1 MSLRSRYKQHLINV
15 FKLITIEVGA
25 ILLAFFLSLA
35 LVVTIIKRI
44 ILSKTEWFDETVFSF
59 LRKHVSNTATFVL
72 NTITFL
78 GSHYFLIP
86 AFLVL
91 LVHSYFIKRDKWLA
105 IRIAA
110 ISISSVLLMLSLKF
124 IFQRPRPL
132 LPLLNE
138 ARGLSFPSGHAFM
151 SFSFFGLLIY
161 IIYEEVKNV
170 WLKWLIIFFIA
181 CLILSIG
188 LSRVYL
194 RVHYASDVLAGFC
207 VGLMWLL
214 LSLWILKK
222 IETFSSRKV
231 DPVIEH
237 TPP

>member
-1 MSLRSRYKQHLINV
+1 MSLRTRYKQHVINV

-35 LVVTIIKRI
+35 LVVIIVKRI
-44 ILSKTEWFDETVFSF
+44 ILLKTEWFDEAVFSF
-59 LRKHVSNTATFVL
+59 LKKHVSNTATSVL

-86 AFLVL
+86 AFIVL
-91 LVHSYFIKRDKWLA
+91 MIHSYFIKRDKWLA

-110 ISISSVLLMLSLKF
+110 ISISSVLLMLFLKF

-161 IIYEEVKNV
+161 IIYEEMEKV
-170 WLKWLIIFFIA
+170 WLKWLIISLIVS
-181 CLILSIG
+181 LILSIG

-194 RVHYASDVLAGFC
+194 RVHYASDVVAGLCMGFMWI
-207 VGLMWLL
+207 VISLSVIHLME
-214 LSLWILKK
+214 K
-222 IETFSSRKV
+222 RKNKLPAV
-231 DPVIEH
+231 
-237 TPP
+237 

>member
-1 MSLRSRYKQHLINV
+1 MSLRTRYKQHVINV

-35 LVVTIIKRI
+35 LVVIIVKRI
-44 ILSKTEWFDETVFSF
+44 ILLKTEWFDEAVFSF
-59 LRKHVSNTATFVL
+59 LKKHVSNTATSVL

-91 LVHSYFIKRDKWLA
+91 MIHSYFIKRDKWLA

-110 ISISSVLLMLSLKF
+110 ISISSVLLMLFLKF

-161 IIYEEVKNV
+161 IIYEEMEKV
-170 WLKWLIIFFIA
+170 WLKWLFISLIV
-181 CLILSIG
+181 CLIFSIG

-194 RVHYASDVLAGFC
+194 RVHYASDVVAGLCMGFMWI
-207 VGLMWLL
+207 VISLSVIHLME
-214 LSLWILKK
+214 K
-222 IETFSSRKV
+222 RKNKLPAV
-231 DPVIEH
+231 
-237 TPP
+237 

>member
-1 MSLRSRYKQHLINV
+1 MSIRKRYKQHLINV

-35 LVVTIIKRI
+35 LVVLIVNRI
-44 ILSKTEWFDETVFSF
+44 IFLKSEWVDTLVFDF
-59 LRKHVSNTATFVL
+59 LKSHVSNTATSVL
-72 NTITFL
+72 NSITQL

-91 LVHSYFIKRDKWLA
+91 LLHSYFIKRDKWLA

-110 ISISSVLLMLSLKF
+110 ISISSVLLMLFLKYL
-124 IFQRPRPL
+124 FQRPRPL

-161 IIYEEVKNV
+161 IIYEEMKNI
-170 WLKWLIIFFIA
+170 WLKWTIIFLIC
-181 CLILSIG
+181 CLILAIG
-188 LSRVYL
+188 LSRIYL
-194 RVHYASDVLAGFC
+194 RVHYASDVIAGLCMGF
-207 VGLMWLL
+207 MWIVISLSIINLL
-214 LSLWILKK
+214 EKQKSKL
-222 IETFSSRKV
+222 
-231 DPVIEH
+231 PVV
-237 TPP
+237 

>member
-1 MSLRSRYKQHLINV
+1 MSLRTRYKQHVINV

-35 LVVTIIKRI
+35 LVVIIVKRI
-44 ILSKTEWFDETVFSF
+44 ILLKTEWFDEAVFSF
-59 LRKHVSNTATFVL
+59 LKKHVSNTATSVL

-91 LVHSYFIKRDKWLA
+91 MIHSYFIKRDKWLA

-110 ISISSVLLMLSLKF
+110 ISISSVLLMLFLKF

-161 IIYEEVKNV
+161 IIYEEMEKV
-170 WLKWLIIFFIA
+170 WLKWLIISLIVS
-181 CLILSIG
+181 LILSIG

-194 RVHYASDVLAGFC
+194 RVHYASDVVAGLCMGFMWI
-207 VGLMWLL
+207 VISLSVIHLME
-214 LSLWILKK
+214 K
-222 IETFSSRKV
+222 RKNKLPAV
-231 DPVIEH
+231 
-237 TPP
+237 

>member
-1 MSLRSRYKQHLINV
+1 MSIRQRYKQHLVNV
-15 FKLITIEVGA
+15 FKLISIEVGA

-35 LVVTIIKRI
+35 LVVIIVKRI
-44 ILSKTEWFDETVFSF
+44 VLLKSQWVDTVVFDF
-59 LRKHVSNTATFVL
+59 LKQHVSRTNTSVL
-72 NTITFL
+72 NTITQL

-91 LVHSYFIKRDKWLA
+91 LAHSYFIKKDKWLA

-110 ISISSVLLMLSLKF
+110 ISISSVLLMLFLKF

-161 IIYEEVKNV
+161 IIYEEMKNV
-170 WLKWLIIFFIA
+170 WLKWTIIFLIS

-188 LSRVYL
+188 LSRIYL
-194 RVHYASDVLAGFC
+194 RVHYASDVIAGLCMGFMWI
-207 VGLMWLL
+207 VISLSVIHLMEKSKNKLPA
-214 LSLWILKK
+214 
-222 IETFSSRKV
+222 V
-231 DPVIEH
+231 
-237 TPP
+237 